1 MSDEPL
7 KKYEYIIKIGLGG
20 LEAIDNEIIYNYGK
34 VFEKGDYIIKEG
46 EKSNDVFLILKGRV
60 IVAKSGKNQNK
71 IKILTILGPGEII
84 GEMSFFDS
92 SVRSASCIA
101 DTKVVV
107 IAFTAETFSEIYKVH
122 PRWFE
127 QILKSL
133 SKRIINTLEI
143 LKVKIGNK

>member
-1 MSDEPL
+1 MSDDSL
-7 KKYEYIIKIGLGG
+7 KKYEYIMKIGLGG
-20 LEAIDNEIIYNYGK
+20 LEAIDNDIIFNYGK

-46 EKSNDVFLILKGRV
+46 EKSNDVYVILKGRV
-60 IVAKSGKNQNK
+60 IVNKKNINDNK

-84 GEMSFFDS
+84 GEMSFFDA

-101 DTKVVV
+101 DSKVIV

-133 SKRIINTLEI
+133 SNRIINTLDI
-143 LKVKIGNK
+143 LKIKINK

>member
-1 MSDEPL
+1 MSDNSL
-7 KKYEYIIKIGLGG
+7 KKYEYIMKIGLGG
-20 LEAIDNEIIYNYGK
+20 LEAIDNDIIYNYGK
-34 VFEKGDYIIKEG
+34 VFEKGEYIIREG
-46 EKSNDVFLILKGRV
+46 EKSNDVYLILKGRIKV
-60 IVAKSGKNQNK
+60 SKSGKDENK

-101 DTKVVV
+101 DSKVIVV
-107 IAFTAETFSEIYKVH
+107 AFTAETFSEIYKVH

-143 LKVKIGNK
+143 LKVKVDK

>member
-1 MSDEPL
+1 MSDNSL
-7 KKYEYIIKIGLGG
+7 KKYEYIMKIGLGG
-20 LEAIDNEIIYNYGK
+20 LEAIDNDIIFNYGK
-34 VFEKGDYIIKEG
+34 IFEKGDYIIKEG
-46 EKSNDVFLILKGRV
+46 EKSNDVYLILKGRIKV
-60 IVAKSGKNQNK
+60 SKSGKDENK

-101 DTKVVV
+101 DSKVIVV
-107 IAFTAETFSEIYKVH
+107 AFTAETFSEIYKVH

-143 LKVKIGNK
+143 LKVKVDK

>member
-1 MSDEPL
+1 MSDDSL
-7 KKYEYIIKIGLGG
+7 KKYEYIMKIGLGG
-20 LEAIDNEIIYNYGK
+20 LEAIDNDIIYNYGK
-34 VFEKGDYIIKEG
+34 VFEKGEYIIKEG
-46 EKSNDVFLILKGRV
+46 EKSNDVYLILKGRV
-60 IVAKSGKNQNK
+60 VVTKKGKNDYK

-101 DTKVVV
+101 DSKVIV

-127 QILKSL
+127 QILISL
-133 SKRIINTLEI
+133 SKRILNTLEI
-143 LKVKIGNK
+143 LKVKIGK

>member
-1 MSDEPL
+1 MSDNSL
-7 KKYEYIIKIGLGG
+7 KKYEYIMKIGLGG
-20 LEAIDNEIIYNYGK
+20 LEAIDNDIIYNYGK
-34 VFEKGDYIIKEG
+34 IFEKGDYIIREG
-46 EKSNDVFLILKGRV
+46 EKSNDVYLILKGQV
-60 IVAKSGKNQNK
+60 IISKIGKDGNK

-101 DTKVVV
+101 DSKVIV

-143 LKVKIGNK
+143 MKVKVGK